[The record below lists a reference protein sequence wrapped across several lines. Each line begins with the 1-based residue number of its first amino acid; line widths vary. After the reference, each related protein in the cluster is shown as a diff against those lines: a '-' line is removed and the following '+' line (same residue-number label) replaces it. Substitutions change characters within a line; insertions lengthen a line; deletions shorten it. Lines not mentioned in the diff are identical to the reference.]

1 MINIKVVEVLKRKGY
16 DMADINLALKQAE
29 TNGESYLDGW
39 CIRYNKSGEMII
51 LHPSQNGIYIGD
63 YNTHLIFQ
71 KNLSFSYAN
80 IGFKQAKHG
89 ELERVL
95 ALLVKHTNTEG
106 IYCECPAYDYNRR
119 VKQIEKL
126 GYRVLKTNIDKVEGI
141 SSCHFLIACDT
152 GHSQKILTY
161 SPEDRENALQVS
173 LTALASSLGYTPQ
186 RQGIHYFLKEMDS
199 LVIYN
204 DRTWYRWSGK
214 GNRTGG
220 TQIDFVMEFGN
231 VSSVPEAIQYLLQFK
246 GDYRH
251 VAQPILSSAENESEQ
266 AKEMVLPPK
275 NDNYRRL
282 YAYLIKTR
290 GLSQEVVTD
299 FVHKKLIYEDAVHH
313 NIVYC
318 GYDTEGVV
326 RYAGLRGTADVYGK
340 RFKMDV
346 PGNDKNYGVNIVNKA
361 SGRLLV
367 FESVID
373 CMSYI
378 DLYHDTTSNKLVL
391 GMVEDNPLVQFLKD
405 YHHIDTICFCLDN
418 DQAAHTALYDGR
430 KDAHGN
436 VIKDGLIKKYEDKG
450 YMVDVFT
457 PPIGKDFNETLLE
470 QKKSLAETSDNSE
483 LMNRR
488 RSR

>member
-1 MINIKVVEVLKRKGY
+1 MQLYENR
-16 DMADINLALKQAE
+16 
-29 TNGESYLDGW
+29 TRDG
-39 CIRYNKSGEMII
+39 RSHE
-51 LHPSQNGIYIGD
+51 
-63 YNTHLIFQ
+63 
-71 KNLSFSYAN
+71 
-80 IGFKQAKHG
+80 
-89 ELERVL
+89 
-95 ALLVKHTNTEG
+95 
-106 IYCECPAYDYNRR
+106 
-119 VKQIEKL
+119 
-126 GYRVLKTNIDKVEGI
+126 
-141 SSCHFLIACDT
+141 
-152 GHSQKILTY
+152 ILTY
-161 SPEDRENALQVS
+161 SLEDRENALEVS
-173 LTALASSLGYTPQ
+173 LTALAASLGYTPQ
-186 RQGIHYFLKEMDS
+186 RRGAHYFLKEMDS

-204 DRTWYRWSGK
+204 DRTWNRWSGK

-251 VAQPILSSAENESEQ
+251 VAQPVLPSADNEAER

-275 NDNYRRL
+275 NENYRRL

-318 GYDTEGVV
+318 GYDPEGVA

-367 FESVID
+367 FEAVID

-378 DLYHDTTSNKLVL
+378 DLYHDTTSNKLIL

-418 DQAAHTALYDGR
+418 DEAAHTALYGR
-430 KDAHGN
+430 KDERGN
-436 VIKDGLIKKYEDKG
+436 LTKVGLIKKYKDMG
-450 YMVDVFT
+450 YMVDVFA

-470 QKKSLAETSDNSE
+470 QKNFLPETHYNSE
-483 LMNRR
+483 SVNRR